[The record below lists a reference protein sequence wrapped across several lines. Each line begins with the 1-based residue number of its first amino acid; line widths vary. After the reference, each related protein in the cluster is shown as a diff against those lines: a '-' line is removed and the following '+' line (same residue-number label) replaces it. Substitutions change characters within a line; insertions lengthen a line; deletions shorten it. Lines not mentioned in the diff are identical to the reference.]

1 MIDQLLELIVN
12 GESPYDIVEAILEK
26 SKLDAYDIRKGMEHG
41 KTLARANNVGTA
53 MKRFD
58 SVNGILSFIS
68 SDHRTGSGRNHVQY
82 VRFLDWK
89 KAIPAGL
96 RRKRFSWKDAT
107 DKVPGIKDLGVE
119 LNCDCESFRWWGQNY
134 TLHQLGASIHPEN
147 RYPHI
152 RDPELERILCK
163 HLVSAL
169 DLLLYQFD
177 KIKEPTEEPEEP
189 ARKKYS
195 IPDIEDEPVTK
206 KKYGSPSVKD
216 EPKEKPAVP
225 VRKKYGGP
233 QVSDEPAR

>member
-1 MIDQLLELIVN
+1 MIIDNLLEQIIN
-12 GESPYDIVEAILEK
+12 GESPYDLVEAILEK

-58 SVNGILSFIS
+58 SVNGILSFVS
-68 SDHRTGSGRNHVQY
+68 SDHRTGSGRNHIQY
-82 VRFLDWK
+82 VQFLDWK

-96 RRKRFSWKDAT
+96 RRKRFSWKDAME
-107 DKVPGIKDLGVE
+107 KVPGLKELGVE
-119 LNCDCESFRWWGQNY
+119 MHCDCEAFQFWGSHY
-134 TLHQLGASIHPEN
+134 TLDQLYSAIYPEG
-147 RYPHI
+147 RFPHI

-163 HLVSAL
+163 HLTSAL

-189 ARKKYS
+189 EKKKYHM
-195 IPDIEDEPVTK
+195 PDIEDEPVKK

-216 EPKEKPAVP
+216 EPEVKPGKP
-225 VRKKYGGP
+225 KKKYGSPG
-233 QVSDEPAR
+233 VTDEPA